1 MAHEPKRVR
10 ITSIRNLSKTFLYWA
25 IVVFV
30 LKLLIIF
37 NIESGSIEI
46 SGRPFLLDG
55 IWLGADGENYLKGYD
70 ALSRDG
76 LFSKEEILNY
86 WPAGYPLVILFLSLL
101 GKSWLLTTL
110 SVIQSLIFSYAVY
123 FFATELSKTK
133 LKKIAYLVLLM
144 LLFNPTLS
152 LSSITVGYESLIA
165 SGLLL
170 AVGLVI
176 RSFVTKNDKK
186 FFKYLIV
193 SSAIF
198 GFLSFVQPRL
208 IVTGLFIC
216 IVWISVYKG
225 VRGGALLIA
234 LSVAITLFLPATLIY
249 RNNQA
254 VGINSIST
262 NLGTT
267 MNIGAGD
274 NATGG
279 YMLKDFGVPC
289 NSTGTVSEK
298 DIQVIKCVVR
308 WYLENP
314 KKTLSLFYYKTIF
327 FWSPWINN
335 GFAGDVFTG
344 TMYRNPWLKI
354 SPLTHIAKNED
365 GANLILGTFGKV
377 FSWLW
382 LVGGLGLVLYGYFT
396 LWRQNSLERLIG
408 NLAMVAVT
416 TNWVITL
423 FTIGDHRFRVP
434 IMGLSLFL
442 QAVGLKTL
450 FKGGKAPIVDG
461 PSLR

>member
-1 MAHEPKRVR
+1 M
-10 ITSIRNLSKTFLYWA
+10 
-25 IVVFV
+25 
-30 LKLLIIF
+30 
-37 NIESGSIEI
+37 
-46 SGRPFLLDG
+46 
-55 IWLGADGENYLKGYD
+55 
-70 ALSRDG
+70 
-76 LFSKEEILNY
+76 
-86 WPAGYPLVILFLSLL
+86 
-101 GKSWLLTTL
+101 
-110 SVIQSLIFSYAVY
+110 
-123 FFATELSKTK
+123 
-133 LKKIAYLVLLM
+133 
-144 LLFNPTLS
+144 
-152 LSSITVGYESLIA
+152 
-165 SGLLL
+165 LL

-208 IVTGLFIC
+208 IVTGLFIS

-254 VGINSIST
+254 VGIKSIST

-344 TMYRNPWLKI
+344 SLNTSHNSYIPCNQNGDIASSEAIKRTLGMGARVIELDCF
-354 SPLTHIAKNED
+354 AKN
-365 GANLILGTFGKV
+365 NL
-377 FSWLW
+377 
-382 LVGGLGLVLYGYFT
+382 
-396 LWRQNSLERLIG
+396 
-408 NLAMVAVT
+408 
-416 TNWVITL
+416 
-423 FTIGDHRFRVP
+423 
-434 IMGLSLFL
+434 
-442 QAVGLKTL
+442 
-450 FKGGKAPIVDG
+450 
-461 PSLR
+461 

>member
-1 MAHEPKRVR
+1 MASKSKRVR
-10 ITSIRNLSKTFLYWA
+10 MAPARNLSKTFLYWA
-25 IVVFV
+25 IAVFV
-30 LKLLIIF
+30 VKLLIIL
-37 NIESGSIEI
+37 NIQGGSIEI
-46 SGRPFLLDG
+46 SGRTFLLDG

-76 LFSKEEILNY
+76 ILSKEEILSY
-86 WPAGYPLVILFLSLL
+86 WPAGYPLAILFLSLL
-101 GKSWLLTTL
+101 GKSWVLTTL
-110 SVIQSLIFSYAVY
+110 SIIQSFIFSYAVY
-123 FFATELSKTK
+123 FFARELSKTR
-133 LKKIAYLVLLM
+133 LKKFSYLVLLM
-144 LLFNPTLS
+144 ILLNPTLS
-152 LSSITVGYESLIA
+152 LHSMVVGYESFIA
-165 SGLLL
+165 SGLLIC
-170 AVGLVI
+170 VGLVI
-176 RSFVTKNDKK
+176 RSFVTKDDRK
-186 FFKYLIV
+186 FLNYLIV
-193 SSAIF
+193 CSAIF

-208 IVTGLFIC
+208 IATGIFIS
-216 IVWISVYKG
+216 IIWILVYKG
-225 VRGGALLIA
+225 LKGGVLLIA
-234 LSVAITLFLPATLIY
+234 LSVAITLFIPMTLIY

-267 MNIGAGD
+267 MNIGAGE

-298 DIQVIKCVVR
+298 DTQLIKCVVR

-314 KKTLSLFYYKTIF
+314 KKTLSLFYNKTIF

-344 TMYRNPWLKI
+344 TMYRNPWLTI
-354 SPLTHIAKNED
+354 SPLTNIAKNED
-365 GANLILGTFGKV
+365 GANLIFGTFGKV

-382 LVGGLGLVLYGYFT
+382 LISGLVLLLYGYLT
-396 LWRQNSLERLIG
+396 LWHQNSLERLIG
-408 NLAMVAVT
+408 NLAMVVVT

-434 IMGLSLFL
+434 IMGVSLFL
-442 QAVGLKTL
+442 QAIGLKTL
-450 FKGGKAPIVDG
+450 FNGGKAPIDDG

>member
-1 MAHEPKRVR
+1 MAREPKRLR
-10 ITSIRNLSKTFLYWA
+10 ITPIRNLSKTFLYWA

-30 LKLLIIF
+30 VKLLIIF
-37 NIESGSIEI
+37 NIQSGSTEI

-70 ALSRDG
+70 ALSQDG

-101 GKSWLLTTL
+101 GKSWVLTTL

-133 LKKIAYLVLLM
+133 LKKFAYLVLLM
-144 LLFNPTLS
+144 ILFNPTIS
-152 LSSITVGYESLIA
+152 LNSIAVGYESLVA

-170 AVGLVI
+170 CVGLVI

-208 IVTGLFIC
+208 IITGLCIS
-216 IVWISVYKG
+216 IVWILVYKG
-225 VRGGALLIA
+225 VKAGALLIA

-298 DIQVIKCVVR
+298 DIQLIKCVVR
-308 WYLENP
+308 WYSENP
-314 KKTLSLFYYKTIF
+314 KKTLSLFYHKTIF

-354 SPLTHIAKNED
+354 SPLTNIVKNED
-365 GANLILGTFGKV
+365 GANLILGTFGKA

-382 LVGGLGLVLYGYFT
+382 LVGGLVLVLYGYFT
-396 LWRQNSLERLIG
+396 LWRQNSLERFIG
-408 NLAMVAVT
+408 NLAMLAVT

-442 QAVGLKTL
+442 QAIGLKTL
-450 FKGGKAPIVDG
+450 FNGGKAPIVDG